1 MPHDDARLARAG
13 SVAVVVV
20 NYNTRE
26 CLHACLASVA
36 AESPAEVVVV
46 DNGSTDGSV
55 EMVRSEFPAVRL
67 IEDPSNPGYGAA
79 SNQGI
84 AACAAPYVL
93 LINSDTLLH
102 GGTLEALRDFMDRHP
117 RAGLAGPRLVHA
129 DGSPHRSCY
138 AFPSTT
144 FLILEH
150 SPLRR
155 VAGWIPSMRRRY
167 FIDWSPP
174 EESVVPWVHG
184 AVLMLRRS
192 AFDEVGGF
200 DPSFHMY
207 YEEVDLAYRLAA
219 AGWETHFAPVTEVT
233 HIGGASTSKAPIA
246 MKERNFRSLIQFGV
260 THMSAAQTT
269 RLAATLQGLIVAKL
283 GVELAHRRLVRDP
296 AKRRELDTRVALW
309 RQLARV
315 PFVRVAATLR
325 AARSLSENS
334 ARPEQNAPHARVP

>member
-1 MPHDDARLARAG
+1 MPHDDARRARAG

-26 CLHACLASVA
+26 CLRACLASVA
-36 AESPAEVVVV
+36 AASPAEVVVV

-67 IEDPSNPGYGAA
+67 VEEPSNPGYGAA
-79 SNQGI
+79 SNRGV
-84 AACAAPYVL
+84 AACDAPYVL
-93 LINSDTLLH
+93 LINSDTLLR
-102 GGTLEALRDFMDRHP
+102 GGTLEALRDYMDRHP

-129 DGSPHRSCY
+129 DGSSHRSCY

-150 SPLRR
+150 SPLRQ
-155 VAGWIPSMRRRY
+155 VAGWIPWMRRRY

-174 EESVVPWVHG
+174 EAGAVPWVHG

-192 AFDEVGGF
+192 AFDAAGGF
-200 DPSFHMY
+200 DPSYYMY

-233 HIGGASTSKAPIA
+233 HLGGASTSQAHVA
-246 MKERNFRSLIQFGV
+246 MKERNFRSLIVFGV
-260 THMSAAQTT
+260 THMTPAAST
-269 RLAATLQGLIVAKL
+269 RLAATLRALIVAKL
-283 GVELAHRRLVRDP
+283 GVELAHRALARDP
-296 AKRRELDTRVALW
+296 AKRRELDGRVELW
-309 RQLARV
+309 RRLAGV
-315 PFVRVAATLR
+315 PFVREAATLR
-325 AARSLSENS
+325 AAR
-334 ARPEQNAPHARVP
+334 HRV